1 MPTCVSFLNVLESS
15 VGRRRRKKK
24 VPSFPGEKKKKKKR
38 EKERKIAIIKLELK
52 EESGREREIRSAPSA
67 AGRFLASCSQ
77 RSWQDVSV
85 FTVCVC
91 E

>member
-1 MPTCVSFLNVLESS
+1 MGKEKKME
-15 VGRRRRKKK
+15 GRRKERTN
-24 VPSFPGEKKKKKKR
+24 KR
-38 EKERKIAIIKLELK
+38 ERVREIAIIKLELK
-52 EESGREREIRSAPSA
+52 EESGREREIRAAPSA

>member
-15 VGRRRRKKK
+15 VGKRKKK
-24 VPSFPGEKKKKKKR
+24 KKGGKEEKKKKNKR
-38 EKERKIAIIKLELK
+38 VREREIAIIKLELK
-52 EESGREREIRSAPSA
+52 EKSGREREIRSAPTA